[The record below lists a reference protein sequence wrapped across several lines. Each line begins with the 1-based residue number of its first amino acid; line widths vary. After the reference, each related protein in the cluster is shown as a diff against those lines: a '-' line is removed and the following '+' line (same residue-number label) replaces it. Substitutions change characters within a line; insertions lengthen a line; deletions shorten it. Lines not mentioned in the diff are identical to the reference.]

1 LIPFGIRTKS
11 LDELGILGRRSFPD
25 EDLTVQIAEK
35 QKPSGWRLWWL
46 AARPKTLPAAAA
58 PVVLG
63 AAMAFFDGAFQLLPG
78 LATLLASLLLQIGAN
93 LANDVFD
100 YYRGADAGERLGPV
114 RVTTAGLASPRQ
126 VLLAMWIV
134 FGCAGALGI
143 YLLSISGWPVLL
155 VGLFAI
161 AAAIGYTGGPMPYG
175 YLGMGDLFVFL
186 FFGPIAVG
194 GSYYV
199 MAKSIP
205 IGLLTVA
212 ILVVNNLRDIDTD
225 RKANKYTLAVRLGA
239 AATRRQYLAC
249 VAAAYTLVVLM
260 WLAGMAPVWVLLVGF
275 SVPKAVRMIQSVN
288 TTEGRALNRVLAGTG
303 QLDLGFA
310 ILLSAGFVISAW
322 LGS

>member
-1 LIPFGIRTKS
+1 M
-11 LDELGILGRRSFPD
+11 
-25 EDLTVQIAEK
+25 QIAED

-63 AAMAFFDGAFQLLPG
+63 AALAFFNGAFQLLPG

-143 YLLSISGWPVLL
+143 YLLSISGWLVLL

-199 MAKSIP
+199 MAKSITFQAFWASIP

-275 SVPKAVRMIQSVN
+275 SAPKAVRMIQSVN

-322 LGS
+322 LAS

>member
-1 LIPFGIRTKS
+1 M
-11 LDELGILGRRSFPD
+11 
-25 EDLTVQIAEK
+25 QIVKE
-35 QKPSGWRLWWL
+35 QNPSGWRLWWL

-63 AAMAFFDGAFQLLPG
+63 AALAFSDGVFKPLPG
-78 LATLLASLLLQIGAN
+78 IATLLASLLLQIGAN

-134 FGCAGALGI
+134 FGCAAVLGS
-143 YLLSISGWPVLL
+143 YLLWISGWPVVLI
-155 VGLFAI
+155 GLFAI
-161 AAAIGYTGGPMPYG
+161 AAAIGYTGGPLPYG

-186 FFGPIAVG
+186 FFGPVAVC

-199 MAKSIP
+199 MARSVTPQSIWASIP

-212 ILVVNNLRDIDTD
+212 ILVVNNLRDIDSD
-225 RKANKYTLAVRLGA
+225 RKANKRTLAVRLGA

-249 VAAAYTLVVLM
+249 VAAAYVLVVLM
-260 WLAGMAPVWVLLVGF
+260 WLAGLAPAWALLVGL
-275 SVPKAVRMIQSVN
+275 SAPQAYRMVQTVN
-288 TTEGRALNRVLAGTG
+288 TTQGRALNQALAGTG
-303 QLDLGFA
+303 QLDLNFA
-310 ILLSAGFVISAW
+310 ILLSAGFVISA
-322 LGS
+322 LLAS